1 MTARKWTGDAFQ
13 PSAPFKI
20 GELVKVIAFN
30 DQCKGKFAIVASEY
44 YQNNTGLWVDVMI
57 GEKTHPIRPASL
69 EKVNAK

>member
-1 MTARKWTGDAFQ
+1 MKAEFKVGD
-13 PSAPFKI
+13 
-20 GELVKVIAFN
+20 LVKVIRSYHSER
-30 DQCKGKFAIVASEY
+30 QGKFAIVASEY